1 VLTRLQGGAA
11 AVVVTVVVALLLA
24 LDDTDRGFRGWWEAR
39 ALTTDVVAGVLVLLL
54 TLLVVDGLLRRRQT
68 HQRSRATGAQA
79 AILVAQAS
87 RTQSEVVRLLDGSDA
102 RESAGEEFRTYM
114 MMLLIAAPLLIEGS
128 VSRQVLEAAQRL
140 GGELARALGALHDTH
155 DPAASR
161 IRVTEA
167 GTKLRTAATPL
178 LQPLEIASLVTTD
191 LGNQV

>member
-11 AVVVTVVVALLLA
+11 AVIVTVVVAVLLA

-39 ALTTDVVAGVLVLLL
+39 PLTTDVVAGLLVLLL
-54 TLLVVDGLLRRRQT
+54 TLLVVDGLLRLRQT

-87 RTQSEVVRLLDGSDA
+87 RTQSEVLRVLDGSDA
-102 RESAGEEFRTYM
+102 RESASEEFRTYM

-140 GGELARALGALHDTH
+140 GGKLARALGALHDTH
-155 DPAASR
+155 DPAESR
-161 IRVTEA
+161 IRVHEA
-167 GTKLRTAATPL
+167 GTNLRTAATPL
-178 LQPLEIASLVTTD
+178 LQPLEIASFITID